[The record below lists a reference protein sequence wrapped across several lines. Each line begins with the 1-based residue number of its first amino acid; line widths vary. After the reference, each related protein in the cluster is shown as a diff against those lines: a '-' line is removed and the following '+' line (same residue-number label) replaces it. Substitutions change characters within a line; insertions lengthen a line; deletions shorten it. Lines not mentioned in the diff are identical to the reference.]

1 MWKGALAA
9 HLGGGMGLIGTV
21 KGSIMDNRSLASSLL
36 VGGVLGLAATCFMAT
51 SSFGSAAA
59 SPEKVE
65 TATMVSQPVAPVAA
79 LPLPVTVAPPPIVT
93 PAAEPAPAPAE
104 ALPVVDD
111 TARAETCQTDLM
123 AAAKE
128 NPIEFPRDRYQLTKK
143 AKAAADALL
152 VVAKACSGLKI
163 EVRAFTDNQGKKAN
177 NTSLSA
183 RRAEAV
189 KDYLVAQGLS
199 EDLLSAVGFGPDRPV
214 ASNRTAAGRAQNR
227 RIEFRVT
234 RVES

>member
-1 MWKGALAA
+1 M
-9 HLGGGMGLIGTV
+9 
-21 KGSIMDNRSLASSLL
+21 LL
-36 VGGVLGLAATCFMAT
+36 SFC

-65 TATMVSQPVAPVAA
+65 TATVVSQPVAPVSA
-79 LPLPVTVAPPPIVT
+79 LPPPVTVAPP

-128 NPIEFPRDRYQLTKK
+128 NRIEFPRDRYQLTNK
-143 AKAAADALL
+143 AKAAVDALL

-177 NTSLSA
+177 NTRLSA

-227 RIEFRVT
+227 RIEFRVS

>member
-1 MWKGALAA
+1 
-9 HLGGGMGLIGTV
+9 MGLIGTV

-36 VGGVLGLAATCFMAT
+36 VGGVLGLAATCFIAT

-65 TATMVSQPVAPVAA
+65 TATVVSQSVAPLAA
-79 LPLPVTVAPPPIVT
+79 LPPSVTVAPP

-104 ALPVVDD
+104 TLPVVDD
-111 TARAETCQTDLM
+111 TARAETCQADLM

-128 NPIEFPRDRYQLTKK
+128 NPIEFPRDRYQLTNK

-177 NTSLSA
+177 NTRLSA